1 MKIELLNGFTRV
13 NPKNTA
19 NVYNLEGRH
28 RSRKMKKRRLMRSLS
43 PENRERMQMR
53 AQRMQARK
61 KQMPLTSIASDKASR
76 RARMEERAR
85 VRNKRMNPQQML
97 RGFDAN
103 YTLKDNAIYS
113 DTELLQF
120 PGAGLLARRLMKRGK
135 KGKGI
140 PRVATRGAVNP
151 MTGQTIEQQAP
162 LRGKAKRQA
171 RRDKRRA
178 DREAKR
184 STRKQARR
192 DARRQKRTDRQE
204 ARRMR
209 QEQRQQ
215 NKLARVQARQ
225 DRKLAQTEAR
235 QQDNIIKAQAKA
247 GATESGQTFGQ
258 KVGDFFGN
266 VGEGAQNLLA
276 NNPGLRA
283 GVFENI
289 EDVTG
294 IDPNQFVTDETGE
307 EVIQDQSFFDKYKIP
322 LLIGGVGIGAF
333 LLTRKKK

>member
-13 NPKNTA
+13 NPKDTA

-85 VRNKRMNPQQML
+85 VGNKRMNPQQML
-97 RGFDAN
+97 RGYDVN
-103 YTLKDNAIYS
+103 YNLKDNAIYS

-120 PGAGLLARRLMKRGK
+120 PGAGLLARRLMKGK
-135 KGKGI
+135 KSKGI
-140 PRVATRGAVNP
+140 PRVAKRGAVNP
-151 MTGQTIEQQAP
+151 ITGQTIEQQVP
-162 LRGKAKRQA
+162 LRGQAKRQA

-178 DREAKR
+178 DREAKK

-192 DARRQKRTDRQE
+192 DVRRQKRTDRQE

-215 NKLARVQARQ
+215 NRLARTQARQ

-294 IDPNQFVTDETGE
+294 IDPNEFIDTKSGE
-307 EVIQDQSFFDKYKIP
+307 EVTEDQSFFDKYKIP
-322 LLIGGVGIGAF
+322 ILIGGLGIGAF

>member
-1 MKIELLNGFTRV
+1 
-13 NPKNTA
+13 
-19 NVYNLEGRH
+19 
-28 RSRKMKKRRLMRSLS
+28 
-43 PENRERMQMR
+43 MQMR

-97 RGFDAN
+97 RGFDAT

-120 PGAGLLARRLMKRGK
+120 PGAGLLARRLMKKGK
-135 KGKGI
+135 KGI

-178 DREAKR
+178 DREAKK

-215 NKLARVQARQ
+215 NRLARAQARQ

-247 GATESGQTFGQ
+247 GATE
-258 KVGDFFGN
+258 VP
-266 VGEGAQNLLA
+266 L
-276 NNPGLRA
+276 
-283 GVFENI
+283 
-289 EDVTG
+289 
-294 IDPNQFVTDETGE
+294 
-307 EVIQDQSFFDKYKIP
+307 IQ
-322 LLIGGVGIGAF
+322 
-333 LLTRKKK
+333 